1 MHLMKSTTS
10 PFGRLAHMML
20 IEAEADFGVE
30 LLNPWADPAQLVAL
44 NPAKRV
50 PTLQLAD
57 GTVLTEAMVIAM
69 HAADIA
75 PAGSHLKHNTPAQ
88 YEIMGLAFGAIE
100 AAVYIMTG
108 RKIVSDDLANTAFDA
123 HPVAER
129 RRETMQVALTRL
141 DAMVDR
147 LGEAKLGLAELLAV
161 DAVQYMDFR
170 FPGAAW
176 RPRIPNLDAWIARV
190 SHHPSV
196 KDTLPS

>member
-10 PFGRLAHMML
+10 PFGRLAHAML
-20 IEAEADFGVE
+20 MEAGADFEVE

-50 PTLQLAD
+50 PTLRLDD

-75 PAGSHLKHNTPAQ
+75 PEGSHLKANTVAH
-88 YEIMGLAFGAIE
+88 YAIVGMAVGVIE
-100 AAVYIMTG
+100 AAVNVMVG
-108 RKIVSDDLANTAFDA
+108 RKLTSDDLGNPEFDA

-129 RRETMQVALTRL
+129 RRETMRVGLGAL
-141 DAMVDR
+141 DARVGDLREDR
-147 LGEAKLGLAELLAV
+147 MGLAEILVV

-176 RPRIPNLDAWIARV
+176 RPDIAALDAWIRRV
-190 SHHPSV
+190 SHHPSIRETV
-196 KDTLPS
+196 PS